1 MILEKRMRSRT
12 PTDSARRPAARASE
26 KCPSASAGSHANGCL
41 SVTLACREQRIQ
53 SRSIGG
59 DLGKVYLGPRC
70 FPQRFVVVRVGVDG
84 PYEVLERVFL
94 AAFLV
99 GGIAQRNEL
108 GRRLSRY
115 RRGHDGE
122 GHRETSQ
129 PPTFHDYRALISFVF
144 IRKYTLTASN
154 ATPLNAMTFGAELTL
169 AK

>member
-1 MILEKRMRSRT
+1 MQR
-12 PTDSARRPAARASE
+12 ARVRAVDLQGRERRVANEPGKPDAVAYSDRQRAASE
-26 KCPSASAGSHANGCL
+26 RPRERKVPFGVRRLHANGCL
-41 SVTLACREQRIQ
+41 SVPLTCLEQRVQ

-70 FPQRFVVVRVGVDG
+70 FPKRFVVVRVGGDG

-115 RRGHDGE
+115 RRGHDDE

-129 PPTFHDYRALISFVF
+129 LQRFMITGL
-144 IRKYTLTASN
+144 
-154 ATPLNAMTFGAELTL
+154 
-169 AK
+169 